1 MRFFISI
8 IIVFMALLIINPISL
23 AQSFHTNATLSFVDV
38 VDNLDLSKHTS
49 LAVKNYWKK
58 INGAEVTWKGTV
70 QEVKGGRG
78 KAQILVANEARK
90 TYKGYNI
97 VLVTYNLENAAKLE
111 LNDEIT
117 FTGNLYNY
125 KGRKGNPVI
134 IYLDQAVIL
143 TASDKK

>member
-1 MRFFISI
+1 MRVFISI
-8 IIVFMALLIINPISL
+8 IIVFMALLIINPILL

-58 INGAEVTWKGTV
+58 INGEEVTWKGTV

-78 KAQILVANEARK
+78 KAQILVTNEARK